1 MKKLILILLMVIPLK
16 LLAPPSIKTI
26 NYKAVYIEELKQSE
40 LSLSNVRKYLNI
52 MEIAHPEVV
61 IKQFILETGWGK
73 SYVCKTFNNLFGFR
87 GSNGYF
93 KYKHWTE
100 SVEHY
105 KEFQNKK
112 YKGGDYYNFLVKV
125 GYAEV
130 PDYIQILKQ
139 NFGKI

>member
-1 MKKLILILLMVIPLK
+1 
-16 LLAPPSIKTI
+16 
-26 NYKAVYIEELKQSE
+26 
-40 LSLSNVRKYLNI
+40 
-52 MEIAHPEVV
+52 MEIEHPEIV

-73 SYVCKTFNNLFGFR
+73 SYVCKKFNNLFGFR

-112 YKGGDYYNFLVKV
+112 YKGGDYYVFLHKV
-125 GYAEV
+125 GYAEA